1 MATTR
6 NDTDQQYFFPDG
18 TLNKDAFVQLAL
30 ELSEKL
36 KRNGT
41 PRIRRQV
48 CKSALYKS
56 IYTQVT
62 EEPSFNTI
70 SSQENNQKG
79 VVHDLRAPPVTE
91 MNVKAELREV
101 LRAQIMSDGA
111 EVELN
116 ETAELG
122 SDFDV
127 CFKRVNLF

>member
-1 MATTR
+1 
-6 NDTDQQYFFPDG
+6 
-18 TLNKDAFVQLAL
+18 
-30 ELSEKL
+30 
-36 KRNGT
+36 
-41 PRIRRQV
+41 
-48 CKSALYKS
+48 
-56 IYTQVT
+56 
-62 EEPSFNTI
+62 
-70 SSQENNQKG
+70 
-79 VVHDLRAPPVTE
+79 